1 MKVNFKEAKK
11 LREILVQA
19 VYQFLFNNQNTSE
32 IYDQFAKE
40 HQNKKINLEILNSKL
55 KSIELNS
62 HKINQAIDKTDFD
75 ISKIDLIDKAI
86 LYVAFEEIIFG
97 ELDHPVVIDEAIRLS
112 KKFSNPD
119 SFKFLNAII
128 DKYIKRDFEV

>member
-32 IYDQFAKE
+32 IYDQFTKE

-128 DKYIKRDFEV
+128 DKYIKL

>member
-1 MKVNFKEAKK
+1 MKINFKAAKK

-19 VYQFLFNNQNTSE
+19 VYQFLFNNQDTSE
-32 IYDQFAKE
+32 IYDQFIKE
-40 HQNKKINLEILNSKL
+40 HQNKKINFEILNSKL
-55 KSIELNS
+55 RSIELNS
-62 HKINQAIDKTDFD
+62 EKINQAIDKTDFD

-128 DKYIKRDFEV
+128 DKYIKL

>member
-62 HKINQAIDKTDFD
+62 QKINQAIDKTDFD

-86 LYVAFEEIIFG
+86 LYVAFEEIIYG

-128 DKYIKRDFEV
+128 DKYIKL

>member
-11 LREILVQA
+11 SREILVQA

-86 LYVAFEEIIFG
+86 LYVAFEEIIYG

-128 DKYIKRDFEV
+128 DKYIKL

>member
-1 MKVNFKEAKK
+1 LKVNFKEVKK

-62 HKINQAIDKTDFD
+62 QKINQAIDKTDFD

-128 DKYIKRDFEV
+128 DKYIKL

>member
-1 MKVNFKEAKK
+1 LKVNFKEAKK

-62 HKINQAIDKTDFD
+62 QKINQAIDKTDFD

-128 DKYIKRDFEV
+128 DKYIKL

>member
-55 KSIELNS
+55 RSIELNS
-62 HKINQAIDKTDFD
+62 EKINQAIYKTDFD

-128 DKYIKRDFEV
+128 DKYIKL

>member
-1 MKVNFKEAKK
+1 LKINFKAAKK

-19 VYQFLFNNQNTSE
+19 VYQFLFNNQDTSE
-32 IYDQFAKE
+32 IYAQFVKE
-40 HQNKKINLEILNSKL
+40 HQNKKINLKTLNSKL
-55 KSIELNS
+55 RSIELNS
-62 HKINQAIDKTDFD
+62 EKINQAIDKTGFD

-128 DKYIKRDFEV
+128 DKYIKL

>member
-1 MKVNFKEAKK
+1 MKVNFKEVKK

-55 KSIELNS
+55 RSIELNS
-62 HKINQAIDKTDFD
+62 EKINQAIYKTDFD

-128 DKYIKRDFEV
+128 DKYIKL

>member
-1 MKVNFKEAKK
+1 MKVNFKEVKK
-11 LREILVQA
+11 LGEILVQA

-97 ELDHPVVIDEAIRLS
+97 ELDHPVIIDEAIRLS

-128 DKYIKRDFEV
+128 DKYIKL